1 MALFVTL
8 NVNGLRD
15 PAKRSSFCYWL
26 SGFNFDVVCLQELH
40 CTSEDEVK
48 SWFPSFSVVVS
59 VGSNKSCG
67 VAVLFRSTFSLVD
80 SVSDSSGRL
89 VRVRLSRAG
98 ATFDVVSLYAP
109 NLRSDRLSFFPSLLP
124 FLDPGVP
131 TLLCGDFNSVMDP
144 CRDRRSAG
152 GQSMTDTSDLLVS
165 LFRDLSCL
173 DVWRSCHPSQQAFTW
188 LRPDGTRAS
197 RIDLVGCPVSWL
209 PSVSSCDICAC
220 PVSDHS
226 AIVLS
231 LVSLPDAVPRGPG
244 FWKLNTSV
252 LAESDYINEI
262 SSFWSAWQISKGSFS
277 SLLDW
282 WDLGKAR
289 IKSLSISY
297 CQRRSVRKK
306 ARFKLL
312 SEKVANLRSLVD
324 QGHVSALSDY
334 KDALSELQEFS
345 LEEARG
351 AQVRSRARWVEE
363 GEASTAY
370 FFRLEKK
377 RKAES
382 IISSL
387 KVGDRSVSSTEDL
400 LAAAADIYKS
410 LHSSCDTDPV
420 VQDELLSNLSLSLS
434 SEEAGL
440 CEGDLNASRLFKV

>member
-1 MALFVTL
+1 MICPFMANFVVVFVMALFVTL

-15 PAKRSSFCYWL
+15 PAKRLSFCHWL
-26 SGFNFDVVCLQELH
+26 SGFNFDIVCLQELH
-40 CTSEDEVK
+40 CISEDEVK

-67 VAVLFRSTFSLVD
+67 VAVLFKPTFSRID
-80 SVSDSSGRL
+80 SVSDSSGRF
-89 VRVRLSRAG
+89 VRVRLLRAG

-109 NLRSDRLSFFPSLLP
+109 NLRSDCLLFFPSLLP

-165 LFRDLSCL
+165 LFRDLSCV

-220 PVSDHS
+220 LVSDHS
-226 AIVLS
+226 AVVLS
-231 LVSLPDAVPRGPG
+231 LASLPNAVPHGPG

-252 LAESDYINEI
+252 LTESDYIGEI
-262 SSFWSAWQISKGSFS
+262 SSFWSAWQNSKGSFS

-297 CQRRSVRKK
+297 WQRHSARKK

-324 QGHVSALSDY
+324 QGMSLLFLITRMLSLNFRGFLLMRLVVHRSALVLGGLRRVRHQPLTFS
-334 KDALSELQEFS
+334 AL
-345 LEEARG
+345 
-351 AQVRSRARWVEE
+351 
-363 GEASTAY
+363 
-370 FFRLEKK
+370 
-377 RKAES
+377 
-382 IISSL
+382 
-387 KVGDRSVSSTEDL
+387 RSVRL
-400 LAAAADIYKS
+400 R
-410 LHSSCDTDPV
+410 V
-420 VQDELLSNLSLSLS
+420 LSLP
-434 SEEAGL
+434 
-440 CEGDLNASRLFKV
+440 SRSVIALFHLRKIFPLRRLTCVKAI